1 MKVGLILCK
10 CFIIYPNS
18 VSVLIS
24 FVFSSCI
31 INEFEIIVSTM
42 LFSIDEAIT
51 IVHGCWNKT
60 ILIDQAC
67 SLSHVIIVAQ
77 PCYQVVTVLMV
88 EHCYKSWLDNLV
100 DNIVHGV
107 HHNPVHRL
115 KHNMHVCTFTTCV
128 TCAFTRVGLER
139 E

>member
-1 MKVGLILCK
+1 
-10 CFIIYPNS
+10 
-18 VSVLIS
+18 
-24 FVFSSCI
+24 
-31 INEFEIIVSTM
+31 M

-88 EHCYKSWLDNLV
+88 EQRCN
-100 DNIVHGV
+100 NIVIMAGQ
-107 HHNPVHRL
+107 P
-115 KHNMHVCTFTTCV
+115 C
-128 TCAFTRVGLER
+128 
-139 E
+139 